1 MVFVDDM
8 DDNEKVNEVDEE
20 VELATVDITGD
31 IVKLS
36 MKEFAEVMGVDK
48 LRPILLKLNPSELFS
63 FRLRDKL
70 VDIGGLITL
79 DGSFDNLSLF
89 VLCTKL
95 SAEYIDFGRTAAGL
109 SSLDFIMESAPPDAF
124 VACCCRL
131 LGLDSISAE
140 LSMCLD

>member
-48 LRPILLKLNPSELFS
+48 LRPILLKLNPSELFP
-63 FRLRDKL
+63 F
-70 VDIGGLITL
+70 
-79 DGSFDNLSLF
+79 
-89 VLCTKL
+89 
-95 SAEYIDFGRTAAGL
+95 
-109 SSLDFIMESAPPDAF
+109 
-124 VACCCRL
+124 
-131 LGLDSISAE
+131 
-140 LSMCLD
+140 

>member
-63 FRLRDKL
+63 F
-70 VDIGGLITL
+70 
-79 DGSFDNLSLF
+79 
-89 VLCTKL
+89 
-95 SAEYIDFGRTAAGL
+95 
-109 SSLDFIMESAPPDAF
+109 
-124 VACCCRL
+124 
-131 LGLDSISAE
+131 
-140 LSMCLD
+140 

>member
-1 MVFVDDM
+1 MAEVCIKEAVDVVFVDDM

-63 FRLRDKL
+63 F
-70 VDIGGLITL
+70 
-79 DGSFDNLSLF
+79 
-89 VLCTKL
+89 
-95 SAEYIDFGRTAAGL
+95 
-109 SSLDFIMESAPPDAF
+109 
-124 VACCCRL
+124 
-131 LGLDSISAE
+131 
-140 LSMCLD
+140 

>member
-36 MKEFAEVMGVDK
+36 IKEFAEVMGVDK

-63 FRLRDKL
+63 F
-70 VDIGGLITL
+70 
-79 DGSFDNLSLF
+79 
-89 VLCTKL
+89 
-95 SAEYIDFGRTAAGL
+95 
-109 SSLDFIMESAPPDAF
+109 
-124 VACCCRL
+124 
-131 LGLDSISAE
+131 
-140 LSMCLD
+140 

>member
-1 MVFVDDM
+1 MAEVCIREAVDVVFVDDM

-63 FRLRDKL
+63 F
-70 VDIGGLITL
+70 
-79 DGSFDNLSLF
+79 
-89 VLCTKL
+89 
-95 SAEYIDFGRTAAGL
+95 
-109 SSLDFIMESAPPDAF
+109 
-124 VACCCRL
+124 
-131 LGLDSISAE
+131 
-140 LSMCLD
+140 

>member
-31 IVKLS
+31 MVKLS

-63 FRLRDKL
+63 F
-70 VDIGGLITL
+70 
-79 DGSFDNLSLF
+79 
-89 VLCTKL
+89 
-95 SAEYIDFGRTAAGL
+95 
-109 SSLDFIMESAPPDAF
+109 
-124 VACCCRL
+124 
-131 LGLDSISAE
+131 
-140 LSMCLD
+140 